1 MKVKLA
7 DRIGFCFGV
16 KRAVNMAEGAIIKRR
31 GRIYSI
37 GPIIHSPQVV
47 KRLKAKGL
55 EVCRDLKGIKDGDTI
70 VIRSHGLLPELVE
83 KARAKGIDL
92 IDATCPFVKTAQGLA
107 GRLSKEGYLVIVV
120 GDKKHPEVR
129 GIVGCTGGKAV
140 VIENEKQAQG
150 FTHTAKKIG
159 VIAQTTQSRENY
171 SKVTKKLIQKNIG
184 RLGRSFGELR
194 IFDTICK
201 DTLNRQSSAKRIAR
215 SCDCMLVL
223 GGAMSANSKRLAQ
236 TCKALQKATY
246 HIEEAK
252 HIKPAWLKG
261 AAKIAIASG
270 ASTPDW
276 IIDEVVENLKKGEWQ
291 HNGRRTKR
299 NKSSRKTRRRSKK

>member
-1 MKVKLA
+1 MKIKLA

-16 KRAVNMAEGAIIKRR
+16 KRAVNMAEGAIKERR

-47 KRLKAKGL
+47 KRLKIKGL
-55 EVCRDLKGIKDGDTI
+55 EVCKGLTGLKGGDTI
-70 VIRSHGLLPELVE
+70 VIRSHGLLPEIVK
-83 KARAKGIDL
+83 KAKAKGIKL
-92 IDATCPFVKTAQGLA
+92 IDATCPFVKTAQGLS
-107 GRLSKEGYLVIVV
+107 RQLSEAGYLVVVV

-129 GIVGCTGGKAV
+129 GIIGCAGGRAV
-140 VIENEKQAQG
+140 VIEDELQAKA
-150 FTHTAKKIG
+150 FRHRAKRIG

-171 SKVTKKLIQKNIG
+171 NKVIKRLMQETVG
-184 RLGRSFGELR
+184 RIDKDTGELR

-201 DTLNRQSSAKRIAR
+201 DTLNRQASAKRVAG

-252 HIKPAWLKG
+252 HIKPKWLKG

-291 HNGRRTKR
+291 HNGRRTK
-299 NKSSRKTRRRSKK
+299 SRRSKK